1 MHCGTARRK
10 ALVVVAGFGLCAEAI
25 VVARRRGSLIG
36 VNTVVRC
43 RDGHLSTTLW
53 IPGASLKA
61 LRLGWWRFSAVQS
74 EGTGASSPQCAQ
86 PS

>member
-36 VNTVVRC
+36 VNTVVAFLDLPVIR
-43 RDGHLSTTLW
+43 
-53 IPGASLKA
+53 
-61 LRLGWWRFSAVQS
+61 
-74 EGTGASSPQCAQ
+74 
-86 PS
+86 